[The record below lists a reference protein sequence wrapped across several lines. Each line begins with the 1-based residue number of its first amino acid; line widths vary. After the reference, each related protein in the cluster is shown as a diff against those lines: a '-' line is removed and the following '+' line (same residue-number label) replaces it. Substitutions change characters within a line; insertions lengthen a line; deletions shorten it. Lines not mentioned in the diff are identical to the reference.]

1 MKWFI
6 TPRELRRLGIVGMN
20 QRNTDMIARL
30 NPRRYYPLVDD
41 KLLTKKLALEAGIA
55 VPELYGVIETN
66 HDARHLRDMIS
77 GRDDFVIKPAHG
89 SGGNG
94 ILVIT
99 GRMGKRFRKASGVLE
114 DIEGLEHHVSNILS
128 GMYSLG
134 GQPDK
139 AMIEYR
145 VRFDPLF
152 AEVSFE
158 GVPDIRTVVYRGY
171 PVMAM
176 VRLPTRGSDGKA
188 NLHQGAVG
196 AGIDIATGV
205 TGHGVWH
212 NDIVDRHP
220 DTGARIGGIAIPD
233 WDRLLALA
241 AGCHELTG
249 LGYLGVDVVLDR
261 DLGPLIL
268 ELNARP
274 GLAVQVANGVG
285 LRERVDRVEA
295 AEPEQALRPAERAA
309 LVQSLMGAAGLS
321 MNLDL
326 KHPDQSAP
334 ASVRPTEART

>member
-1 MKWFI
+1 VKWFI

-20 QRNTDMIARL
+20 QRNTGMIARL
-30 NPRRYYPLVDD
+30 NHRRNYPLVDD
-41 KLLTKKLALEAGIA
+41 KLLTKKLALDAGIA

-66 HDARHLRDMIS
+66 HDARHLPDLIA
-77 GRDDFVIKPAHG
+77 GHEDFVIKPAHG

-99 GRMGKRFRKASGVLE
+99 GRMGERFRKASGLLE
-114 DIEGLEHHVSNILS
+114 EIDGLEHHVSNILS

-145 VRFDPLF
+145 VKFDPLF
-152 AEVSFE
+152 ADVSFQ

-196 AGIDIATGV
+196 AGINIATGV

-212 NDIVDRHP
+212 NDIVERHP
-220 DTGARIGGIAIPD
+220 DTGAAIAGIAIPG
-233 WDRLLALA
+233 WDRLLELA
-241 AGCHELTG
+241 AGCYELTE

-274 GLAVQVANGVG
+274 GLAVQIANGVG
-285 LRERVDRVEA
+285 LSTRIDRIDA
-295 AEPEQALRPAERAA
+295 QKPKNPPSPAERAA
-309 LVQSLMGAAGLS
+309 FVQALMDAERSG
-321 MNLDL
+321 
-326 KHPDQSAP
+326 PPP
-334 ASVRPTEART
+334 A